1 MTHSELLVSCSN
13 ISMTY
18 SEKPLFSELS
28 LGFHAQER
36 TGLIGPNGSG
46 KSTLLKIMAGI
57 EIPDTG
63 QIIPKGDIRLVYLS
77 QSETFSFDQ
86 SVEQAIWEVLPE
98 KNPDPDMF
106 AQISK
111 IADQAG
117 FQSLDTQV
125 STLSGGWIKR
135 LAIVRALVQEPDLL
149 LLDEPTN
156 HLDIDGIIWLEKV
169 LARPDFTFV
178 LVSHD
183 RTFLENVTNKIVELN
198 RLYPEGFMEVKGNY
212 SQFLEKREEF
222 ALAQGKLEHSLAN
235 KTRREIEWLRRGP
248 KARTTKARYR
258 VSAAHALQEE
268 LCEVKSRNQNN
279 QAAGIE
285 FSATGRKTKKLLK
298 AQSISL
304 KRKNTVLFSDLDIA
318 LSPGSCLGIMGG
330 NGAGKS
336 SLLQIL
342 SGNMAPDSGEV
353 RRADGLKTVY
363 FDQGREQLD
372 QDKSLKEA
380 LCPSGD
386 QVVFQGNPL
395 HVVSWAKRMR
405 FTPEQLPLPV
415 SSLSGGE
422 KSRLLI
428 ARLMLETADVLLLDE
443 PTNDIDIP
451 TLEIL
456 EQSLSEF
463 PGAIVLISHDRMF
476 LNNLCHNLLFL
487 DGQGGSTYFAD
498 ISQCLDAFSM
508 QNKVQKSRSE
518 LVETKKTRKRP
529 ARPGKMS
536 YKNQL
541 ELETME
547 GNIEKAENIVAD
559 LKHEMN
565 RPEVMSN
572 AQKLQD
578 LCARLSEAEDHVQKL
593 YERWDEL
600 EQLAEKLASAKK

>member
-1 MTHSELLVSCSN
+1 MIPSELLVSCSDV
-13 ISMTY
+13 SKSY
-18 SEKPLFSELS
+18 AERPLFSGLN
-28 LGFHAQER
+28 LGFHARER

-46 KSTLLKIMAGI
+46 KSTLLKILAGI
-57 EIPDTG
+57 EVADTG
-63 QIIPKGDIRLVYLS
+63 KVIPKGDIRLVYLS
-77 QSETFSFDQ
+77 QSEDFSFDQ
-86 SVEQAIWEVLPE
+86 SVEQALWEVLPD
-98 KNPDPDMF
+98 KHPDPDMF
-106 AQISK
+106 AKISK

-117 FQSLDTQV
+117 FHSLDAQV

-156 HLDIDGIIWLEKV
+156 HLDIEGIVWLEKV

-183 RTFLENVTNKIVELN
+183 RAFLENVTNKIVELN
-198 RLYPEGFMEVKGNY
+198 RLYPDGFLEVKGNY
-212 SQFLEKREEF
+212 SLFLEKREEF
-222 ALAQGKLEHSLAN
+222 ASAQGKLEQTLAN
-235 KTRREIEWLRRGP
+235 KTKREIEWLRRGP

-258 VSAAHALQEE
+258 INAAYALQDE
-268 LCEVKSRNQNN
+268 LGEVRSRNQNN
-279 QAAGIE
+279 KAAGIE
-285 FSATGRKTKKLLK
+285 FSTTGRKTKKLLQ
-298 AQSISL
+298 ADGISL
-304 KRKNTVLFSDLDIA
+304 ERKKKSLFQSLDIT
-318 LSPGSCLGIMGG
+318 LSPGSCLGIMGS

-342 SGNMAPDSGEV
+342 SGDMLPDNGKV
-353 RRADGLKTVY
+353 HRADGLKIVY

-386 QVVFQGNPL
+386 QVVFQGRPL

-415 SSLSGGE
+415 SKLSGGE
-422 KSRLLI
+422 QSRLLI

-456 EQSLSEF
+456 ELSLSEF

-476 LNNLCHNLLFL
+476 LDNLCDKLLFL
-487 DGQGGSTYFAD
+487 DGQGNSTYFAD
-498 ISQCLDAFSM
+498 ISQYLDVVFRQKKIQQSCLES
-508 QNKVQKSRSE
+508 SE
-518 LVETKKTRKRP
+518 EKKTRPKS

-536 YKNQL
+536 YKDQR
-541 ELETME
+541 ELESIE
-547 GNIEKAENIVAD
+547 GDIEKAEQAVAD
-559 LKHEMN
+559 LKQEMN
-565 RPEVMSN
+565 LPEVMID
-572 AQKLQD
+572 AQKLED
-578 LCARLSEAEDHVQKL
+578 LCVRLSQAEKQVQLL

-600 EQLAEKLASAKK
+600 EKLAEQLRM